1 MVKIAHSSHVQFSQ
15 TLNDVPLGVG
25 MLSIEAVKG
34 ELLGYTDII
43 LGRVPSPITS
53 PYLGL
58 MECATA
64 YYARAKEIE
73 AAIHE
78 KERTGEILRSSDW
91 SRFRTGMLR
100 SFIESMKLCAQS
112 GSRRLTQ
119 EQLLHDL
126 RLDAGEVD

>member
-1 MVKIAHSSHVQFSQ
+1 MVKISHSSHVQFSQ
-15 TLNDVPLGVG
+15 TLNDVPLGAG
-25 MLSIEAVKG
+25 MLSVEAVKG
-34 ELLGYTDII
+34 ELLGYTDVI

-64 YYARAKEIE
+64 YYARGKEIE
-73 AAIHE
+73 ATIHE
-78 KERTGEILRSSDW
+78 MERNGTILKSSDW

-100 SFIESMKLCAQS
+100 SFLESMKLCAQS

-119 EQLLHDL
+119 EALLHDM
-126 RLDAGEVD
+126 RIDAGEAE

>member
-1 MVKIAHSSHVQFSQ
+1 MKISHSSHVQFSQ
-15 TLNDVPLGVG
+15 TLQDVPLGVG
-25 MLSIEAVKG
+25 MLSVDAVKG
-34 ELLGYTDII
+34 ELLGYTDVI

-64 YYARAKEIE
+64 YYARGKEIE

-78 KERTGEILRSSDW
+78 AERTGEILKSSDW

-100 SFIESMKLCAQS
+100 SFLDSMKLCAQS

-119 EQLLHDL
+119 EQLLAQMRIDSGE
-126 RLDAGEVD
+126 AGA